1 MKDAKRDRERPAD
14 ELRLAEFFL
23 PVVGPA
29 QLSRQD
35 AVGRGVS
42 AEEEQREQELHTRYE
57 VVTDATGHRY
67 VVDRGE

>member
-1 MKDAKRDRERPAD
+1 MRHTRRGSGRQAD

-29 QLSRQD
+29 QLSAHD

-42 AEEEQREQELHTRYE
+42 AEEELRERELHVRYE
-57 VVTDATGHRY
+57 VVTDSTGHRY
-67 VVDRGE
+67 VIDRGA